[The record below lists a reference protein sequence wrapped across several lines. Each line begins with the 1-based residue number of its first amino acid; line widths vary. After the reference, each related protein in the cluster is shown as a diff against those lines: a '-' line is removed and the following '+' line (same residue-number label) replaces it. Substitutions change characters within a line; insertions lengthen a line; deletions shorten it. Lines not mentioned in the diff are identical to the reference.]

1 MEENI
6 VLETAF
12 DRSVIF
18 RCYVFKPVTI
28 LQLNLPAFSLP
39 AVAQRLI
46 LSSTLNANMPSIPR
60 GLSNDSVVQGSMV
73 EIWKRKRGLCKF
85 CHSSLYLSLCSF
97 SPAGFSMKLYMREGG
112 PSLFLSLPSFGSPQH
127 ILLQSV
133 QNHQSGII
141 PYLICAHI
149 GMKFN
154 GSQGGKKRR
163 VPTEGAYQPTA
174 SGKDTIES
182 HKLHD

>member
-85 CHSSLYLSLCSF
+85 CH
-97 SPAGFSMKLYMREGG
+97 
-112 PSLFLSLPSFGSPQH
+112 FLSLSLSLSLFFFSRRFFHEIIHEGRWSKPLSLSALFWVPLAYSSPKCAESSEWDHSFSDLRPH
-127 ILLQSV
+127 RNEI
-133 QNHQSGII
+133 
-141 PYLICAHI
+141 
-149 GMKFN
+149 
-154 GSQGGKKRR
+154 
-163 VPTEGAYQPTA
+163 
-174 SGKDTIES
+174 
-182 HKLHD
+182 